1 MVSTPIPMEQPTA
14 HVVPVAPIEPVP
26 VRETKPVKAPVE
38 DMHRLSIEDLPL
50 QQEVVEE
57 MQRANQPMN
66 QSNLNQL
73 HFGDFGVMNFQ
84 AQDDAL
90 DEERD
95 YESNDFIGF
104 HFGPLDAKDDEAL
117 LQSPQ
122 GSPGV
127 QEQASTNRFHRGSES
142 YKLK

>member
-14 HVVPVAPIEPVP
+14 HVVPVKPVVAPVAPIEPVP

-38 DMHRLSIEDLPL
+38 DLRL
-50 QQEVVEE
+50 QQEVLEE

-66 QSNLNQL
+66 QPNLNQL